1 MDAVCRPD
9 SWRLCSYGFFLPLNG
24 SLLPIF
30 SHIRE
35 AEEKEN
41 FVIAGSLLGLSA
53 WPLGVLSVD
62 KGCQKLAAAVQG
74 RNNVFPVTSCP

>member
-1 MDAVCRPD
+1 M
-9 SWRLCSYGFFLPLNG
+9 NG

-30 SHIRE
+30 SRISE

-41 FVIAGSLLGLSA
+41 FVIAESLLGLSA
-53 WPLGVLSVD
+53 WPLGILSVD
-62 KGCQKLAAAVQG
+62 KDCQKLAAAVQG